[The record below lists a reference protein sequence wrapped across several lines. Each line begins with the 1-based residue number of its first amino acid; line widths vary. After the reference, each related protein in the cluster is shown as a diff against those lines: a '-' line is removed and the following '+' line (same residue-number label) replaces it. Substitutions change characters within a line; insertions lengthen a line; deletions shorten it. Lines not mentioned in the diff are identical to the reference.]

1 MLSFILFLPLH
12 PMHECNYR
20 PTGHRLCNWQSGY
33 ATGLHAVAEH
43 WLHNGLVVQQAPC
56 CATER
61 TGHLFLAF
69 ARPEITAASRI
80 EMNRIHYACMHVLCT
95 QGVTV

>member
-1 MLSFILFLPLH
+1 MNATIGPPAIGYATGSPV
-12 PMHECNYR
+12 MH
-20 PTGHRLCNWQSGY
+20 

-61 TGHLFLAF
+61 AGHLFLAF

-80 EMNRIHYACMHVLCT
+80 EMNRIIHYACMHVLCT